1 MQHFFSPTCTSSALN
16 YPLSFLHFHIRQKF
30 PTQIDWFLIELLL
43 FLSPLFNS
51 IWVLRA
57 GLDEIFFALNFYS
70 GLDTKTVCYLFC
82 FAFHDISIYPA
93 ELKNA
98 SDSFHATKQ
107 IENFSEFLHTTF
119 LLSLDFSTTRSYDV
133 CGKAWILSESRK
145 IPLSQERKISLRSFA
160 SASHQ
165 QRINSFHFESKL
177 TQFAS
182 RFHISFLAGCWERVE
197 IHLVFVS
204 IRPGLDILVTGEL
217 VLKMVWNETQ
227 IFAICFPYHWTRTAL
242 ACWLW
247 CAGKWRENVNIYF
260 IIMPMMLRCCC
271 WWWWYGR
278 SWGKWHTKSRRKWQR
293 AGCCR
298 KFTRAFRLLT
308 LPYCFSAFLFP
319 HARKVCFCEI
329 RAWYIWILIR
339 NSDTHQFPS

>member
-1 MQHFFSPTCTSSALN
+1 MHEFSSQ
-16 YPLSFLHFHIRQKF
+16 LSTL
-30 PTQIDWFLIELLL
+30 
-43 FLSPLFNS
+43 
-51 IWVLRA
+51 
-57 GLDEIFFALNFYS
+57 FFALSYTAEISYTNWLIFNWITSFFNRRSLIRFECCALGSMRFFLLHFYS

-82 FAFHDISIYPA
+82 FAFHDISIFPA

-107 IENFSEFLHTTF
+107 IENFSEFPHRTF

-197 IHLVFVS
+197 IHLVFLS
-204 IRPGLDILVTGEL
+204 IRPGLNILVTGEL

-227 IFAICFPYHWTRTAL
+227 ISAICFPHHWTRTAL

-247 CAGKWRENVNIYF
+247 CAGKWRENVNFYF

-271 WWWWYGR
+271 WWWYGR
-278 SWGKWHTKSRRKWQR
+278 SLRKWHTKSRRKWRR

-298 KFTRAFRLLT
+298 KFTRAFRLLSSSHYHIV
-308 LPYCFSAFLFP
+308 LVLFSFLM
-319 HARKVCFCEI
+319 HEKCASARYERDIFE
-329 RAWYIWILIR
+329 Y
-339 NSDTHQFPS
+339 